1 MRDLLNLLDNIL
13 AEEVNAEFAPELEGM
28 KDVISRRIKS
38 LPDDDA
44 TAKALKEIENL
55 LSHIKHGGRLGSIN
69 KEIEDIQ
76 DRAVQDAKKVLARL
90 VLSIMEEVGAT
101 PEQRADFF
109 NTWKSDRLVNTQALL
124 SNEKVDFPVV
134 FTGYTQNPVTKEFVD
149 EVMMIQELGMG
160 RGEFG
165 LNVLSKSITVA
176 GKSSKEDNDKDSGS
190 KKGDLQIKSGGST
203 YQVELKTEMGGAAR
217 FGDQEVRPAEGFEA
231 SAVALNNF
239 VKSHKAYKNLKRK
252 LSGSGMNL
260 NQAIDF
266 NKLLNPAD
274 SDKFLA
280 LLQRCISLIFGN
292 TKGSRKEYAT
302 RLKKNINGIMTA
314 IEIGDSGEAAQQ
326 WSQASFN
333 YYMSKKHDDGVLYL
347 NLNSKIFIY
356 YNDAEQLLA
365 QGLRFHASTPYI
377 SATKDPVRSV
387 YPQIGVQQTTFGGD
401 AARQGLTQLSKGKN
415 PVAAPT
421 FNENLINW
429 VMTLAGRRGIT
440 NQKTIS
446 QIAKSTMNM
455 IANRTPKDQ
464 IIPELERQFPQLA
477 PRMATPAPAPV
488 TPAAPAPVAPAEEPT
503 GRLTGPGVKAARK
516 PGQPQMTAE
525 VLGRE
530 RR

>member
-13 AEEVNAEFAPELEGM
+13 TEEVNAQFAPELEGM
-28 KDVISRRIKS
+28 KDVISRRIKD
-38 LPDDDA
+38 LPDDPA
-44 TAKALKEIENL
+44 TAKALKEIEDL
-55 LSHIKHGGRLGSIN
+55 LSHISHGGRMGSIS
-69 KEIEDIQ
+69 KEIEAIQ
-76 DRAVQDAKKVLARL
+76 DQAVQSAKKVLARL
-90 VLSIMEEVGAT
+90 AMNIMEEVDAT
-101 PEQRADFF
+101 PLQRADFF

-134 FTGYTQNPVTKEFVD
+134 FTGYTENPVTKEFVD

-176 GKSSKEDNDKDSGS
+176 GKSSKQDNDEDSGS
-190 KKGDLQIKSGGST
+190 KKGDLQIKSGGKV

-266 NKLLNPAD
+266 NKLLSPAD

-280 LLQRCISLIFGN
+280 LLQQCISLIFGN

-314 IEIGDSGEAAQQ
+314 IETGDSGSAAQQ

-333 YYMSKKHDDGVLYL
+333 YYMSKKEDDGVLYL
-347 NLNSKIFIY
+347 NLNSKTFIY

-387 YPQIGVQQTTFGGD
+387 YPQIGVQQTSFGGD

-415 PVAAPT
+415 PTAAST
-421 FNENLINW
+421 FNSALTDW
-429 VMTLAGRRGIT
+429 VMTLAGRRGIN
-440 NQKTIS
+440 NQKLIA
-446 QIAKSTMNM
+446 QIAKSTLNM
-455 IANRTPKDQ
+455 IANKTPKEQ
-464 IIPELERQFPQLA
+464 IIPALERQFPQLA
-477 PRMATPAPAPV
+477 PRVAAPSQA
-488 TPAAPAPVAPAEEPT
+488 PAAPAVAPAEEPT
-503 GRLTGPGVKAARK
+503 SRLTGPGVKTARN
-516 PGQPQMTAE
+516 PAQPQVTAE
-525 VLGRE
+525 VLGRD
-530 RR
+530 RRRN

>member
-13 AEEVNAEFAPELEGM
+13 AEEVNAQFAPELEGM
-28 KDVISRRIKS
+28 KDVISRRIKD
-38 LPDDDA
+38 LPDDPA
-44 TAKALKEIENL
+44 TAKALKEIEDL
-55 LSHIKHGGRLGSIN
+55 LSHIRHGGRLGSIS
-69 KEIEDIQ
+69 KEIEAIQ
-76 DRAVQDAKKVLARL
+76 DQAVQSAKKVLARL
-90 VLSIMEEVGAT
+90 AMNIMEEVDAT
-101 PEQRADFF
+101 PVQRAEFF
-109 NTWKSDRLVNTQALL
+109 NTWKNDELVNTQALL
-124 SNEKVDFPVV
+124 SNEKVDFAVV
-134 FTGYTQNPVTKEFVD
+134 FTGYTENPVTKEFVD

-176 GKSSKEDNDKDSGS
+176 GKSSKEDNDEDSGS
-190 KKGDLQIKSGGST
+190 KKGDLQIKSGGKI

-239 VKSHKAYKNLKRK
+239 VKSHPAYKNLSRK

-266 NKLLNPAD
+266 NQLLDPAS
-274 SDKFLA
+274 SDKFLT

-292 TKGSRKEYAT
+292 TSGSRKEYAT
-302 RLKKNINGIMTA
+302 RLKKNINGIMSA
-314 IEIGDSGEAAQQ
+314 IATGDSGEAAQQ

-387 YPQIGVQQTTFGGD
+387 YPQIGVQQTSFGGD
-401 AARQGLTQLSKGKN
+401 AAQQGLKQALKTKTVDPDQ
-415 PVAAPT
+415 
-421 FNENLINW
+421 INQ
-429 VMTLAGRRGIT
+429 VVSNFARRRGVTDPNTINQLTQKMTDWVEFGRAGGIT
-440 NQKTIS
+440 ADEL
-446 QIAKSTMNM
+446 IA
-455 IANRTPKDQ
+455 
-464 IIPELERQFPQLA
+464 ELERQYPKLA
-477 PRMATPAPAPV
+477 SKVSVQQPAGVSAPAQE
-488 TPAAPAPVAPAEEPT
+488 PVA
-503 GRLTGPGVKAARK
+503 RLTGPGAKAARN
-516 PGQPQMTAE
+516 PAQPQMTAE

>member
-13 AEEVNAEFAPELEGM
+13 TEEVNAQFAPELEGM
-28 KDVISRRIKS
+28 KDVISRRIKD
-38 LPDDDA
+38 LPDDPA
-44 TAKALKEIENL
+44 TAKALKEIEDL
-55 LSHIKHGGRLGSIN
+55 LSHISHGGRLGSIS
-69 KEIEDIQ
+69 KEIE
-76 DRAVQDAKKVLARL
+76 AVQDQAVKSAKKVLARL
-90 VLSIMEEVGAT
+90 AMNIMEEVDAT
-101 PEQRADFF
+101 PLQRADFF

-134 FTGYTQNPVTKEFVD
+134 FTGYTENPVTKEFVD

-176 GKSSKEDNDKDSGS
+176 GKSSKQDNDEASGS
-190 KKGDLQIKSGGST
+190 KKGDLQIKSGGKV

-217 FGDQEVRPAEGFEA
+217 FGDQEVAPAEGFEA
-231 SAVALNNF
+231 AAVALNNF
-239 VKSHKAYKNLKRK
+239 VKSHRAYKNFKRK

-266 NKLLNPAD
+266 NKLLSPAD

-280 LLQRCISLIFGN
+280 LTQQCISLIFGK

-314 IEIGDSGEAAQQ
+314 IETGDNGSAAQQ

-377 SATKDPVRSV
+377 SATKDPTRAV
-387 YPQIGVQQTTFGGD
+387 YPQIGVQQTSFGGD
-401 AARQGLTQLSKGKN
+401 AARQGLTKLTTGTN
-415 PVAAPT
+415 PTAAST
-421 FNENLINW
+421 FNSALTDW
-429 VMTLAGRRGIT
+429 VMTLAGRRGIN
-440 NQKTIS
+440 NQKTIA
-446 QIAKSTMNM
+446 QIAKSTLNM
-455 IANRTPKDQ
+455 IANKTPKEQ
-464 IIPELERQFPQLA
+464 IIPALERQFPQLA
-477 PRMATPAPAPV
+477 PRVAAPV
-488 TPAAPAPVAPAEEPT
+488 AAPPVAPAVVPGEKPI
-503 GRLTGPGVKAARK
+503 GRLTGPGVKTARN
-516 PGQPQMTAE
+516 PVQPQVTAE
-525 VLGRE
+525 VLGRD
-530 RR
+530 RRRN